1 LVKNKRGSSG
11 GHIIR
16 IEDQRVNIHLARL
29 VYRCGHCYGPLVRV
43 EFGLKCQADPEHRG
57 FIHRNLV
64 AQIQA
69 AQQDNIEEL
78 ESIYQIK
85 DGKVVI
91 KCQ

>member
-1 LVKNKRGSSG
+1 MKNRQGYSG
-11 GHIIR
+11 GHLIR
-16 IEDQRVNIHLARL
+16 IEGRRVNIHLARL
-29 VYRCGHCYGPLVRV
+29 VYRCAHCYGPLEKK

-57 FIHRNLV
+57 FVHRNVV

-69 AQQDNIEEL
+69 AQQENVEEL

-91 KCQ
+91 R